1 MRFLLDTHALLWWWL
16 GDKALAAKARDA
28 MIAPESE
35 VFVSAASGW
44 EIATKVRKGQLPEML
59 NRMPNF
65 LDDLAADRFHQLNV
79 RVEHGLLG
87 GSLSGDHKIR
97 STG

>member
-1 MRFLLDTHALLWWWL
+1 
-16 GDKALAAKARDA
+16 
-28 MIAPESE
+28 
-35 VFVSAASGW
+35 
-44 EIATKVRKGQLPEML
+44 ML

-87 GSLSGDHKIR
+87 GSLSGDHKDPFDRLIAAQALVENLTVVTR
-97 STG
+97 DRAFTAFGCKVLW